1 MFDFSGKNA
10 VITGAGGAIG
20 GEIAR
25 GLAGAGAR
33 VAIWDISEE
42 AGRSKAGFGG
52 GGGRSARHNVGG
64 GAAAAGYA

>member
-10 VITGAGGAIG
+10 VTTGAGGAIG

-25 GLAGAGAR
+25 ALAGAGAR

-42 AGRSKAGFGG
+42 RPGTR
-52 GGGRSARHNVGG
+52 RRR
-64 GAAAAGYA
+64 